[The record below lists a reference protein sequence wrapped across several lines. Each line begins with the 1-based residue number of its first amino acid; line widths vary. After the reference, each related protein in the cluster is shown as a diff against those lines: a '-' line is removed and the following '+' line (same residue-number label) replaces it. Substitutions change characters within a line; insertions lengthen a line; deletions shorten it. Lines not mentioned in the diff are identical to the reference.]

1 MKRRPSHRAH
11 GLFGSDRGQG
21 EPQSLG
27 LICSAQESTFIK
39 VCWGGIGLAATR
51 CWCWGSN
58 GEGRE
63 GIGVKSWGNPAGLLT
78 SDLRFEFI
86 CVNLRIL
93 PKDWSLPSLICAPKP
108 TFTLPLFS
116 HSVPFSLKLPASLA
130 SEARITLFPQPPSS
144 SEPKSAFT
152 LQRCSV
158 PNPCIRSE
166 IWCYTLS
173 L

>member
-108 TFTLPLFS
+108 TFTLLLISGAYSMPVQEVS
-116 HSVPFSLKLPASLA
+116 PHCPKDNYCP
-130 SEARITLFPQPPSS
+130 LFPQPSI
-144 SEPKSAFT
+144 AT
-152 LQRCSV
+152 TV
-158 PNPCIRSE
+158 
-166 IWCYTLS
+166 S
-173 L
+173 LLLFESGSHYIALASLKLNM